1 MRSSGRRYLN
11 NLSLK
16 RQFSSRAAGKRSSKK
31 DFEYCVDLVQNR
43 DREGYLC
50 GLLMPHTSRRSYFAI
65 RALNVELASVKDGS
79 VSRKVG
85 GAQRDESGASIALKI
100 RFQWWQDALNQV
112 YGDENEVQKHQTGF
126 AADMANSCW
135 NNPIVRVLNDAVE
148 ESNLT
153 RRFLE
158 RLLDAREADLDIQQ
172 AETMDDAI
180 TYAENIFSSLLYL
193 SLETTNVSHV
203 LSNITFGNDFG

>member
-1 MRSSGRRYLN
+1 M
-11 NLSLK
+11 
-16 RQFSSRAAGKRSSKK
+16 
-31 DFEYCVDLVQNR
+31 
-43 DREGYLC
+43 
-50 GLLMPHTSRRSYFAI
+50 
-65 RALNVELASVKDGS
+65 
-79 VSRKVG
+79 
-85 GAQRDESGASIALKI
+85 
-100 RFQWWQDALNQV
+100 NQV
-112 YGDENEVQKHQTGF
+112 YGDENEVKKHQTGF